1 MKKKSIIIGCLV
13 LVVIVVIATSLFF
26 SVSMKDEKE
35 NSQEIKFANQI
46 YLEFNNDID
55 EGIKQLTNNTE
66 YLKMTDEQKVS
77 TVSEFLNLYKKAKI
91 IKNVSYSEENK
102 TFSFI
107 YNTEEEQGSLGG
119 ISIKK
124 FDTMFNLKIEEE

>member
-26 SVSMKDEKE
+26 YVSMKDEKE

-55 EGIKQLTNNTE
+55 EGINQLINNTE
-66 YLKMTDEQKVS
+66 YLKMTDEQKIS

-102 TFSFI
+102 MFSFI
-107 YNTEEEQGSLGG
+107 YNTVEEKGTLGV

-124 FDTMFNLKIEEE
+124 FDPMFN

>member
-1 MKKKSIIIGCLV
+1 MKKKSIIIGCIV

-26 SVSMKDEKE
+26 YVSMKDEKE

-55 EGIKQLTNNTE
+55 EGINQLINNTE
-66 YLKMTDEQKVS
+66 YLRMTDEQKIS

-102 TFSFI
+102 MFSFI
-107 YNTEEEQGSLGG
+107 YNTGEEKGTLGG
-119 ISIKK
+119 ISIKN
-124 FDTMFNLKIEEE
+124 FEPMFN